1 MGYPVYN
8 FTMERVMKHEYDV
21 LVIGGGM
28 SGVSAAVSAAKRG
41 QRRSHCARR
50 CPKSFLDP
58 LRSGS
63 SLTVRQ
69 ADIF

>member
-21 LVIGGGM
+21 LVFGGGM

-41 QRRSHCARR
+41 QRRSHCARH
-50 CPKSFLDP
+50 CPKSF
-58 LRSGS
+58 
-63 SLTVRQ
+63 
-69 ADIF
+69 